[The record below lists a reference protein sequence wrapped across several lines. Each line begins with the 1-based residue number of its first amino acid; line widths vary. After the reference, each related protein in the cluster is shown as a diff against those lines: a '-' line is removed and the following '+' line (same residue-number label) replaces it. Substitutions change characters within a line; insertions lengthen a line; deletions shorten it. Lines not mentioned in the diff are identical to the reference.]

1 MSKSIQHR
9 GVVAA
14 IDGQRVRVVVSQQ
27 SACEGCHA
35 KGVCGEQGKERVI
48 DVKTPYATHF
58 SVGERVVVALLRR
71 SMAFS
76 SVVWAYVL
84 PLVVLMTTLLVLKA
98 RAVADGTAAIAAI
111 GAVVLYYVGLYL
123 FRNKIDKKI
132 EFTIIKE

>member
-48 DVKTPYATHF
+48 DVETPYATHF

-84 PLVVLMTTLLVLKA
+84 PLVVLMATLLVLKA
-98 RAVADGTAAIAAI
+98 CAVADGTAAIAAI

>member
-48 DVKTPYATHF
+48 DVETPYVTHF

-84 PLVVLMTTLLVLKA
+84 PLVVLMATLLVLKA

>member
-9 GVVAA
+9 GIVAA

-27 SACEGCHA
+27 SVCEGCHA

-84 PLVVLMTTLLVLKA
+84 PLVVLMATLLVLKA
-98 RAVADGTAAIAAI
+98 CAVADGTAAIAAI

>member
-1 MSKSIQHR
+1 M
-9 GVVAA
+9 
-14 IDGQRVRVVVSQQ
+14 VSQQ

-48 DVKTPYATHF
+48 DVETPYATHF

-84 PLVVLMTTLLVLKA
+84 PLVVLMATLLVLKA

>member
-48 DVKTPYATHF
+48 DVMTPYATHF

-84 PLVVLMTTLLVLKA
+84 PLVVLMATLLVLKA